1 MVELGRYGK
10 FPVEQLIGKPSGLY
24 LEILPKGELAPISPE
39 DVVCEV
45 DMDDVDGT
53 RFPHYHYYSA
63 PLLESRNNQEIFD
76 DNRSQRLTL
85 EEIEKLKE
93 AHAEGQLSA
102 SVPYNYTHHLFN
114 LCCSRLSKG
123 S

>member
-10 FPVEQLIGKPSGLY
+10 FPVEQLIGRPSGLY
-24 LEILPKGELAPISPE
+24 LEILPRGELSPISPD

-45 DMDDVDGT
+45 DLGNVD
-53 RFPHYHYYSA
+53 
-63 PLLESRNNQEIFD
+63 ESQNNQEIFD

-85 EEIEKLKE
+85 EEIERLKV

-102 SVPYNYTHHLFN
+102 SVLK
-114 LCCSRLSKG
+114 R
-123 S
+123 